1 MNQEIKELKEAIEY
15 YENLPVVGDSYAQH
29 RRDECLDEL
38 YEKLEG
44 LIAMNRAK
52 HRSAI
57 QDYLMC
63 R

>member
-15 YENLPVVGDSYAQH
+15 YENLPVVGGSYAQH
-29 RRDECLDEL
+29 RRDECLE
-38 YEKLEG
+38 
-44 LIAMNRAK
+44 AMYKQLDALTRAN